1 MLVELAEDVVGL
13 LRRGKPRGGMP
24 CPFPSARAV
33 RTSRAFSG
41 FPAIS
46 SHFGDSFRSGALTT
60 QYNAVETTT
69 KIVYARHSV
78 IPMATHDIRTIPDAH
93 QY

>member
-1 MLVELAEDVVGL
+1 MLVELGEDVVGL
-13 LRRGKPRGGMP
+13 LRRGKPRGGIS
-24 CPFPSARAV
+24 CPFPLARAV
-33 RTSRAFSG
+33 RTSRAFSD

-46 SHFGDSFRSGALTT
+46 SHFGDSWRSGALMT
-60 QYNAVETTT
+60 QYNATETTT

-78 IPMATHDIRTIPDAH
+78 IPMATHDIRTMPDAH